1 MYKVLPNIIIEISED
16 GLVGYISII
25 ENSQEEQP
33 DEILN
38 VDQIVDKVKEII
50 KYGLDEKRL
59 RELLTSN
66 SKVYKETIAR
76 GVMPINGEDGYI
88 KYYFDIE
95 KEIKPQI
102 LEDGTVDYKELDAI
116 NTVTAGEVLAELIPP
131 REGKDGIKVTGDII
145 PYKKG
150 KSPLLKYG
158 KNVRL
163 LNNDKTLV
171 AEKDGL
177 VALKGDKVIV
187 LDVLRVDNVDNT
199 IGNIR
204 FDGSVMV
211 RENVLSGFKVIA
223 NGDVQV
229 NGVVEGGY
237 IENTGDVII
246 KQGIQGYNRLT
257 VQTKGNLSTKFI
269 ENSVIKAD
277 KDITAESIMHSQ
289 VSCKQNLTLVGKKG
303 LIVGGICRAGKEI
316 KAKTVGSLMSTNT
329 ILEVGID
336 PETKEKYIATVEQM
350 KACQYDLDKIEKM
363 VTFLEKMKKSNRLDK
378 EKMLVYAKLLKTRES
393 LMNKYDELKDIYL
406 RLKDEVKDTSQ
417 GRIIVTD
424 IVYPGVKLVIGN
436 CSMVVR
442 NEIRNSMFYVE
453 DGEIRIAPYWE

>member
-95 KEIKPQI
+95 KEIKPKI

-150 KSPLLKYG
+150 KSPLLK
-158 KNVRL
+158 
-163 LNNDKTLV
+163 
-171 AEKDGL
+171 
-177 VALKGDKVIV
+177 
-187 LDVLRVDNVDNT
+187 
-199 IGNIR
+199 
-204 FDGSVMV
+204 
-211 RENVLSGFKVIA
+211 
-223 NGDVQV
+223 
-229 NGVVEGGY
+229 
-237 IENTGDVII
+237 
-246 KQGIQGYNRLT
+246 
-257 VQTKGNLSTKFI
+257 
-269 ENSVIKAD
+269 
-277 KDITAESIMHSQ
+277 
-289 VSCKQNLTLVGKKG
+289 
-303 LIVGGICRAGKEI
+303 
-316 KAKTVGSLMSTNT
+316 
-329 ILEVGID
+329 
-336 PETKEKYIATVEQM
+336 
-350 KACQYDLDKIEKM
+350 
-363 VTFLEKMKKSNRLDK
+363 
-378 EKMLVYAKLLKTRES
+378 
-393 LMNKYDELKDIYL
+393 
-406 RLKDEVKDTSQ
+406 
-417 GRIIVTD
+417 
-424 IVYPGVKLVIGN
+424 
-436 CSMVVR
+436 
-442 NEIRNSMFYVE
+442 
-453 DGEIRIAPYWE
+453 

>member
-95 KEIKPQI
+95 KEIKPKI

-237 IENTGDVII
+237 IENIGDII
-246 KQGIQGYNRLT
+246 SKQGIQGYNRLT

-363 VTFLEKMKKSNRLDK
+363 VTFFEKMKKSNRLDK
-378 EKMLVYAKLLKTRES
+378 EKMPVYAKLLKTRES

>member
-95 KEIKPQI
+95 KEIKPKI

-246 KQGIQGYNRLT
+246 KQGIQGYNRVT

>member
-1 MYKVLPNIIIEISED
+1 
-16 GLVGYISII
+16 
-25 ENSQEEQP
+25 
-33 DEILN
+33 
-38 VDQIVDKVKEII
+38 
-50 KYGLDEKRL
+50 
-59 RELLTSN
+59 
-66 SKVYKETIAR
+66 
-76 GVMPINGEDGYI
+76 MPIKGEDGYI

-95 KEIKPQI
+95 KEIKPKI

>member
-95 KEIKPQI
+95 KEIKPKI

-277 KDITAESIMHSQ
+277 KDITAESIVHSQ

>member
-95 KEIKPQI
+95 KEIKPKI

>member
-66 SKVYKETIAR
+66 SKVYKEIIAR

-95 KEIKPQI
+95 KEIKPKI